1 MPTDLGICCSF
12 NHQDVLRQSEFSQL
26 LRTKREDVAK
36 VEEEDGDMVQLAEI
50 GVRRGLEV
58 YVDQHSNRVTAGSVS
73 SPSKYD
79 LLLTFLCFPTQH
91 VSVSS
96 RF

>member
-36 VEEEDGDMVQLAEI
+36 KVGEDDGDKVQLAEI

-58 YVDQHSNRVTAGSVS
+58 YVDQHSNRATAGSVS

-79 LLLTFLCFPTQH
+79 LHLTIFYVCPHNMFQ
-91 VSVSS
+91 
-96 RF
+96 

>member
-36 VEEEDGDMVQLAEI
+36 VEEEDGDTVQLAEI

-79 LLLTFLCFPTQH
+79 LLWTFLCLPTQH